1 MQPESQISGLGPE
14 VICLICP
21 VLFNLVLLPCLPWF
35 HLNYDFSP
43 LCVNC
48 HGLFSLPLLCVSYE
62 KQQKCYPFLSE
73 TRAHKTKGLNNKQE
87 KKKTQ
92 THASCFFLPA
102 GLFHTLTFCISS
114 LVFCQHQEET
124 KLKNSWS
131 SSLCEDYSDCL
142 YINSSCKRILKE
154 LWDFIKEKRA
164 SWSCPPAR
172 LIPNIQSSLICAI
185 YFQSS
190 IWSQS
195 GFWIKLWKIE
205 VKGKRLLWY
214 LGYKI

>member
-87 KKKTQ
+87 KKNSNTCFLLFS
-92 THASCFFLPA
+92 SCWAFPYSYFLYLFIGVLPA
-102 GLFHTLTFCISS
+102 SRGDQIEKQLKFLTL
-114 LVFCQHQEET
+114 
-124 KLKNSWS
+124 W
-131 SSLCEDYSDCL
+131 
-142 YINSSCKRILKE
+142 
-154 LWDFIKEKRA
+154 
-164 SWSCPPAR
+164 
-172 LIPNIQSSLICAI
+172 
-185 YFQSS
+185 
-190 IWSQS
+190 
-195 GFWIKLWKIE
+195 G
-205 VKGKRLLWY
+205 LLWLFIY
-214 LGYKI
+214 